1 MPKVSIPLNELEP
14 IGQLLQNNVNLLMEI
29 ETNNYTNS
37 DGVNIRD
44 TEDYKRSTELIG
56 KLHMEACRNE
66 TN

>member
-44 TEDYKRSTELIG
+44 TEAYKRSTELID
-56 KLHMEACRNE
+56 KLHMEGCRNE